1 MENLSA
7 GQRTRFD
14 KGTRLDPLY
23 LLDISYNVGVK
34 ELVWSICGSTR
45 NIYTVSLKN
54 RRMWCNCPDM
64 KSHCSAQGVVCKH
77 VVFALWKVGKY
88 REWSYFDTKTIDDA
102 GYEFLLNSALER
114 DTLFSDRTIVDRDL
128 VGQFERL
135 GFSAAGPKV
144 ESGPSIIDESAL
156 AQASA
161 LAQPLSRHIEET
173 DECPVC
179 YDVLL
184 NATPLDA
191 CKTCKNSIHKECLQ
205 KWIQFNRTCVYCRS
219 QWTVVQPIPQARAKP
234 TQINYQRL

>member
-1 MENLSA
+1 
-7 GQRTRFD
+7 
-14 KGTRLDPLY
+14 
-23 LLDISYNVGVK
+23 
-34 ELVWSICGSTR
+34 
-45 NIYTVSLKN
+45 
-54 RRMWCNCPDM
+54 M

-114 DTLFSDRTIVDRDL
+114 DALFSDRTIVDRDL

-135 GFSAAGPKV
+135 GFGAGTSSKV

-161 LAQPLSRHIEET
+161 QSLARHIEET

-184 NATPLDA
+184 NATPLDS

-205 KWIQFNRTCVYCRS
+205 KWMQFNRTCVYCRS
-219 QWTVVQPIPQARAKP
+219 QWTVDLPKTKPPP
-234 TQINYQRL
+234 TQPTYQRL

>member
-1 MENLSA
+1 
-7 GQRTRFD
+7 
-14 KGTRLDPLY
+14 
-23 LLDISYNVGVK
+23 
-34 ELVWSICGSTR
+34 
-45 NIYTVSLKN
+45 
-54 RRMWCNCPDM
+54 M

-114 DTLFSDRTIVDRDL
+114 DALFSDRTIVDTDL

-135 GFSAAGPKV
+135 GLAGSVAGPKV
-144 ESGPSIIDESAL
+144 ESGPSIIDEAPAPAL
-156 AQASA
+156 A
-161 LAQPLSRHIEET
+161 RHIEET

-184 NATPLDA
+184 NATPLDS

-205 KWIQFNRTCVYCRS
+205 KWMQFNRTCVYCRS
-219 QWTVVQPIPQARAKP
+219 QWIVESPKPQPRAKP
-234 TQINYQRL
+234 TQVNYQRL

>member
-1 MENLSA
+1 
-7 GQRTRFD
+7 
-14 KGTRLDPLY
+14 
-23 LLDISYNVGVK
+23 
-34 ELVWSICGSTR
+34 
-45 NIYTVSLKN
+45 
-54 RRMWCNCPDM
+54 
-64 KSHCSAQGVVCKH
+64 VVCKH

-135 GFSAAGPKV
+135 GFGAGTSSKV

-161 LAQPLSRHIEET
+161 LAQSLSRHIEET

-184 NATPLDA
+184 NATPLDS

-205 KWIQFNRTCVYCRS
+205 KWLQFNRTCVYCRS

-234 TQINYQRL
+234 TQVNYQRL